1 MWKKKTKT
9 KFKTKFKKILISNEA
24 RFILDSFN
32 DLEEALE
39 EWWKIYNSWVNT
51 VCTGQFN
58 GYNLCNVTW
67 FILSKEVEEDV
78 KEGKEEVEEWEDNKR
93 IDWYYY
99 R

>member
-1 MWKKKTKT
+1 MRKKKTKT
-9 KFKTKFKKILISNEA
+9 KFKTKFKKILISNEC
-24 RFILDSFN
+24 RYILDSFN

-51 VCTGQFN
+51 VSTPQHM

-67 FILSKEVEEDV
+67 FILSKEVEEEV
-78 KEGKEEVEEWEDNKR
+78 KEEKEVEEWEDNKR

>member
-9 KFKTKFKKILISNEA
+9 KFKSIVIDNESEMY
-24 RFILDSFN
+24 LDSFS
-32 DLEEALE
+32 DLEKAIE

-51 VCTGQFN
+51 AATPQHM
-58 GYNLCNVTW
+58 GYIRDNIYNVTW
-67 FILSKEVEEDV
+67 FILSKEVEEEV
-78 KEGKEEVEEWEDNKR
+78 KEEKEAEEWEDDRR